1 MEIEEEKKRGGGN
14 SEGEESGCAAV
25 IERYPVAIASHGGG
39 ERIRVL
45 KRREMS
51 GADTRPKKSGGE
63 SWSSDSRPFPRGEF
77 ERTSRQ
83 NVSPPPISSPSLRGG
98 KFEK

>member
-39 ERIRVL
+39 GTNPRFKKERDERSRYEAEE
-45 KRREMS
+45 KRR
-51 GADTRPKKSGGE
+51 
-63 SWSSDSRPFPRGEF
+63 
-77 ERTSRQ
+77 
-83 NVSPPPISSPSLRGG
+83 
-98 KFEK
+98 